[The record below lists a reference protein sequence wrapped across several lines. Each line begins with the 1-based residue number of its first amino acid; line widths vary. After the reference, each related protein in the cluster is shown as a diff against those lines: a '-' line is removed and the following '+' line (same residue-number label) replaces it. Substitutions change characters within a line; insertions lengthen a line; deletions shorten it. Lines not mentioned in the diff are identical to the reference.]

1 MPDTAM
7 NGYAKLKIQEV
18 LFNSRFG
25 QFSNLQQQQYHGARD
40 SRSFSHQQS
49 ASEEFN
55 LENDTGVQNGT
66 EQGNLI
72 ASIPVLQPRA
82 CPV

>member
-7 NGYAKLKIQEV
+7 KGYAKLKIQEV

-40 SRSFSHQQS
+40 SPSFSRQQS

-55 LENDTGVQNGT
+55 LENDTDVMSGINSALVPSDFYWRIFLT
-66 EQGNLI
+66 
-72 ASIPVLQPRA
+72 V
-82 CPV
+82 